1 MGGETAHLVPPCT
14 RSPSSSGIALPSS
27 LTVPHHIGRVG
38 CKGFPVNL
46 STSKS
51 LGVTKPECLHQ
62 GFHLPCHHSTS
73 TPGSTSPRFTPKAT
87 SNYHLPATGIPY
99 PSAQVA
105 PHGKTRPRL
114 VVIPARSTQ
123 PSLSTHPRHT
133 QHAHTPPS
141 LAPIAKPFPGV
152 HHQHHI
158 PDIMRS
164 GVKSKYSGI
173 IYKQAGK

>member
-1 MGGETAHLVPPCT
+1 M
-14 RSPSSSGIALPSS
+14 
-27 LTVPHHIGRVG
+27 
-38 CKGFPVNL
+38 NL

-51 LGVTKPECLHQ
+51 LGMTKPECLHQ
-62 GFHLPCHHSTS
+62 GFHFKCHHSTS
-73 TPGSTSPRFTPKAT
+73 TLGSSHHRFTPKAT

-141 LAPIAKPFPGV
+141 PAPIAKPFLRI

-164 GVKSKYSGI
+164 GINNKYSDVI
-173 IYKQAGK
+173 CKQTGK